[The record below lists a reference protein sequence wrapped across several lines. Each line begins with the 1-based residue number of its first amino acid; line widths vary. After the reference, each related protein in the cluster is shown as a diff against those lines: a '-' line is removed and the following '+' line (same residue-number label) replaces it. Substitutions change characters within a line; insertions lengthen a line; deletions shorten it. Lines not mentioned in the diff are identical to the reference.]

1 MNNVLKLEVG
11 NILLFDGDAIVNSA
25 NKSLLR
31 GSGLSGAIHKAA
43 GAQKLHLACQA
54 LDGCETGD
62 AKSTAAFD
70 LPCKWIIHAV
80 GPNWHR
86 HTPPEA
92 ADLLKKTYRA
102 IFREAAQ
109 HKMTRLAI
117 PAISTG
123 IYGFPA
129 DLAAEI
135 SIREVAAAVATNHE
149 LKDVRLVFSETGKYK
164 LTSHA
169 FKNLYKKIEQTA

>member
-1 MNNVLKLEVG
+1 MNNVLKLEVD

-43 GAQKLHLACQA
+43 GAPQLHLAC
-54 LDGCETGD
+54 LELGGCETGD
-62 AKSTAAFD
+62 AKTTKAFY
-70 LPCKWIIHAV
+70 LPCKWIVHAV

-86 HTPPEA
+86 HTPSEA
-92 ADLLKKTYRA
+92 AHLLQQTYRA
-102 IFREAAQ
+102 IFREAAL
-109 HKMTRLAI
+109 HKMTRIAI

-129 DLAAEI
+129 ELAAEI
-135 SIREVAAAVATNHE
+135 STQEITAGVAENPD
-149 LKDVRLVFSETGKYK
+149 LKEVRLIFSETGKYN
-164 LTSHA
+164 LTRQVFDS
-169 FKNLYKKIEQTA
+169 FCK